1 LYTDPDHGLVSIAET
16 LNLKLLA
23 PRKKITIMLIGKFAV
38 ACNFLKWNIRW
49 KELALLDLPFYVLFV

>member
-23 PRKKITIMLIGKFAV
+23 PRKKITIMLIGKLAI
-38 ACNFLKWNIRW
+38 ALYYINFFN
-49 KELALLDLPFYVLFV
+49 